1 MPSASGTA
9 LSRFAHAIAPLAT
22 ESTSPSW
29 PVGLGIFVSAVTAPA
44 TLAALFAAAVA
55 LVAALDL
62 ESVAVASLSAAAVAL
77 VAALVSESAAAVALC
92 AAAVA

>member
-1 MPSASGTA
+1 M
-9 LSRFAHAIAPLAT
+9 AHDIAPLDT

-44 TLAALFAAAVA
+44 TLAAL
-55 LVAALDL
+55 
-62 ESVAVASLSAAAVAL
+62 SAAADAL
-77 VAALVSESAAAVALC
+77 VDALASESAAAVALS